1 MVTAEGIAD
10 ELVLRGA
17 IAEEGRPLA
26 LSCAKQAME
35 WVTNYIHA
43 PDVPEGLFYTCVEL
57 ASSLL
62 CGVQASSGAGSGVAS
77 ISEGDTTISFR
88 EASGGAALS
97 AAAARHYAQLGRY
110 RKGLFQ

>member
-1 MVTAEGIAD
+1 MVTAERIAD

-26 LSCAKQAME
+26 LSCAKQAVE
-35 WVTNYIHA
+35 WVANYIHA

-62 CGVQASSGAGSGVAS
+62 CAC
-77 ISEGDTTISFR
+77 R
-88 EASGGAALS
+88 HPS
-97 AAAARHYAQLGRY
+97 A
-110 RKGLFQ
+110 

>member
-1 MVTAEGIAD
+1 MVTAERIAD

-26 LSCAKQAME
+26 LSCAKQAVE
-35 WVTNYIHA
+35 WVVNYIHA

-62 CGVQASSGAGSGVAS
+62 GGVQASSGTGSGVAS
-77 ISEGDTTISFR
+77 ISEGDTTISFQD
-88 EASGGAALS
+88 ASGGTALS
-97 AAAARHYAQLGRY
+97 AAAASHCAQLGRY